1 MCLKPNQMQSEEIPS
16 SRLTY
21 LVQRDEGKTKRL
33 HLLAG
38 VFGVEDHAVRG
49 QVDATFLL
57 ALEGGPVLAGKLDRH
72 IVAEDEN
79 AERK

>member
-1 MCLKPNQMQSEEIPS
+1 MQSEEIPS
-16 SRLTY
+16 SRFTY